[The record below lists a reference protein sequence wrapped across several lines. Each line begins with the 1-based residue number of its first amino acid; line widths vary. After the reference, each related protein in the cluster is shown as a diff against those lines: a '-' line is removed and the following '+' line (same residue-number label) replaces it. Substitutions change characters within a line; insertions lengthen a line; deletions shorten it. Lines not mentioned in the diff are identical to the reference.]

1 MNSEESIKVKS
12 KNYDYMRIYVE
23 KHKGEKKKCTGC
35 DKYYLIFNKSH
46 HMKSK
51 YHKET
56 IEMLKNKLVIE
67 ELENKIEELK
77 K

>member
-23 KHKGEKKKCTGC
+23 KHKNDKNKCDDCG
-35 DKYYLIFNKSH
+35 KFYSIFNKSH

-51 YHKET
+51 YHKDT

-67 ELENKIEELK
+67 NIKKPIEETK
-77 K
+77 